1 MFNIASRQL
10 PLSDQISIYWWRLV
24 IFATRRLHRAK
35 NRLYPIYLPIRPYL
49 WVPLLA
55 LGLGMV
61 LGWLIA
67 LA

>member
-1 MFNIASRQL
+1 MFNAVPRQL
-10 PLSDQISIYWWRLV
+10 PWSDQVSIYWWRLV

-35 NRLYPIYLPIRPYL
+35 VRIHPIYSPIRPYL

-55 LGLGMV
+55 LALGMV
-61 LGWLIA
+61 LGWVIA

>member
-1 MFNIASRQL
+1 MLNAASRQL
-10 PLSDQISIYWWRLV
+10 PLSDQVSITWWRLV
-24 IFATRRLHRAK
+24 IFATRHLHRAK
-35 NRLYPIYLPIRPYL
+35 IRFYPVYAPIRPYL